1 MNGLAL
7 FGAGSVVG
15 ASGIR
20 EQSSEAGGWIY
31 TVHIRRPPGEGRR
44 AGYPCNFLSSAE
56 YDDEGG
62 SISGSTGVCQSR
74 SANSQVCSLGA

>member
-1 MNGLAL
+1 MKGFAL
-7 FGAGSVVG
+7 VGAGACTVRAVVR
-15 ASGIR
+15 AA
-20 EQSSEAGGWIY
+20 SSEAGGWIY

-44 AGYPCNFLSSAE
+44 VPLFVYFLSSAE